1 MARVVRKVSNKS
13 ARSQKKGLDKK
24 QKTIIGSIVGGI
36 IVVVAVVLTIVLILV
51 NNNTTEEFHDY
62 LSDTQTVILDS
73 TTNEETTVNFT
84 KMSYSGVLYHHNNS
98 NSNTNYRDNEYVK
111 FVFVYAQDFHNFYPD
126 ESDEDNFNQS
136 DKDLLARLARFQARV
151 DEYNKTASDEDQA
164 VFYLVDTYYD
174 YNQGI
179 FDDEYVGTSGD
190 VTITSMFCLL
200 AGEGCDGNKRGL
212 LKYSFDCNVE
222 GETKKLTM
230 FEANNGFSTDR
241 GNQAYNLLKSGFD
254 NYEKGYISEDK

>member
-1 MARVVRKVSNKS
+1 MLKNHSKYCYEN
-13 ARSQKKGLDKK
+13 G
-24 QKTIIGSIVGGI
+24 
-36 IVVVAVVLTIVLILV
+36 VLINKKNIQDAAILDAFSRDV
-51 NNNTTEEFHDY
+51 TTFRISQLSYNHTVIKNFFRMEDY
-62 LSDTQTVILDS
+62 LDLHKFLFSDIFPFAG
-73 TTNEETTVNFT
+73 EI
-84 KMSYSGVLYHHNNS
+84 
-98 NSNTNYRDNEYVK
+98 R
-111 FVFVYAQDFHNFYPD
+111 D
-126 ESDEDNFNQS
+126 ESIYKSNAPYF
-136 DKDLLARLARFQARV
+136 V
-151 DEYNKTASDEDQA
+151 DEYNKTASDEDKA

-200 AGEGCDGNKRGL
+200 AGEGCDGNKSGL